1 MCYILGFIFRSLIH
15 LKLNFENSVRS
26 EFTFFA
32 CGYTIFPAS
41 FVKKPILSSLNF
53 LDTIVK
59 SQLTI
64 NIRIYFS
71 QLHFSLSCIFIF
83 ILMTMFT
90 TDFDYNEIPII
101 YGESVQLNI
110 RHWTEIFF
118 LNNSGQTE
126 IGEMRWFNKW
136 FAWKENP
143 EPELFVGSE
152 WFSCRED
159 PW

>member
-1 MCYILGFIFRSLIH
+1 MFYIFGFIFRSLLY
-15 LKLNFENSVRS
+15 LKLNFENSIRS

-71 QLHFSLSCIFIF
+71 QFSCIFIS

-90 TDFDYNEIPII
+90 TDFDYNDILII
-101 YGESVQLNI
+101 
-110 RHWTEIFF
+110 
-118 LNNSGQTE
+118 
-126 IGEMRWFNKW
+126 
-136 FAWKENP
+136 
-143 EPELFVGSE
+143 
-152 WFSCRED
+152 
-159 PW
+159 